1 MHSCAGQAFSVVA
14 GGRTATA
21 AGFVPD
27 DSDLGGR
34 IVLDF
39 GPFDWVEEAE
49 PVIGHPH
56 DPFKRIDVLASGRHV
71 VVSYGG
77 EVLADSR
84 RPMALF
90 ETYLPTRWYLPADD
104 VRLEVGNKLSFMGI
118 FQNIIVQQLPVSVF
132 KMAIVNHWQGQGSY
146 LSEVRILT
154 PDRQQAVVVSQ
165 PTPFEI
171 ASGGYADNISF
182 FVNITFP
189 VSGRYVVQTLID
201 SNLFQE
207 QMLFVSDVGEAELVG
222 ASEAVN

>member
-1 MHSCAGQAFSVVA
+1 MS
-14 GGRTATA
+14 T
-21 AGFVPD
+21 
-27 DSDLGGR
+27 
-34 IVLDF
+34 
-39 GPFDWVEEAE
+39 AE
-49 PVIGHPH
+49 PGTKNI
-56 DPFKRIDVLASGRHV
+56 KLL
-71 VVSYGG
+71 YT
-77 EVLADSR
+77 
-84 RPMALF
+84 LF
-90 ETYLPTRWYLPADD
+90 CDD

-171 ASGGYADNISF
+171 SSGGYADNISF
-182 FVNITFP
+182 FVNVTFP

-201 SNLFQE
+201 SNLFE
-207 QMLFVSDVGEAELVG
+207 ERMLFVSDVGESELVG